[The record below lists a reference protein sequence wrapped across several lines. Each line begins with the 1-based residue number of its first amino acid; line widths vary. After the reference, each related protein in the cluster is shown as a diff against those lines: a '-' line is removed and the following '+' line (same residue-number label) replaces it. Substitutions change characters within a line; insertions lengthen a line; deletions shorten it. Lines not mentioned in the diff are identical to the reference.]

1 MRRAQYTMLLAA
13 VIPTALMIATGIIL
27 LALGDDS
34 RIVSIVSGVL
44 VLAFCTSALTGYI
57 LGSVF
62 LSRGASM
69 ARVQTDF
76 LSSVSHELRTPITS
90 MRMFIETLADGR
102 VTDPNERDRCLHL
115 LQREMHRLEALV
127 TRLID
132 LSKLEAGRD
141 AFEHEPLSVSAVID
155 DAIAALEAA
164 TLGDKVNVTTEIE
177 PDLRVVGDRFA
188 LAQAVTNLLVN
199 AYKYTGPDKR
209 IELFARTLGKNVE
222 LAVADNGP
230 GIPRSEQK
238 QIFER
243 FERGRAAV
251 DEGKEGSGLGLSI
264 VSAIARA
271 HNGTVLVRSD
281 SRSGSRFSILLP
293 RAA

>member
-1 MRRAQYTMLLAA
+1 
-13 VIPTALMIATGIIL
+13 
-27 LALGDDS
+27 
-34 RIVSIVSGVL
+34 
-44 VLAFCTSALTGYI
+44 
-57 LGSVF
+57 
-62 LSRGASM
+62 
-69 ARVQTDF
+69 
-76 LSSVSHELRTPITS
+76 
-90 MRMFIETLADGR
+90 
-102 VTDPNERDRCLHL
+102 
-115 LQREMHRLEALV
+115 MHRLEALV